1 MAQMQGKNMVAHQ
14 NRGPSAPLLSTED
27 ITRISSLI
35 KTLAHAHRLA
45 ILEAL
50 RGEECSVTELCH
62 RTGLAQAQLSQ
73 QLATLRR
80 SGLVSTERDGRF
92 VYYRLNNPA
101 FGQFFDTLAELE
113 VVTELN

>member
-1 MAQMQGKNMVAHQ
+1 MVAHHIE
-14 NRGPSAPLLSTED
+14 GPSALILSTED
-27 ITRISSLI
+27 ITRISVLI

-50 RGEECSVTELCH
+50 RNEECSVTELCH

-101 FGQFFDTLAELE
+101 FGQFFDTLAELD
-113 VVTELN
+113 VVPELN